1 MASLND
7 QILDLRDELKIAK
20 EEGRITPQ
28 GQKMLDQLDTK
39 SWTTGGFGQF
49 LQGLSLNFGDEVIG
63 AIKGYLTPGPAK
75 IAEQVAKMAPEQ
87 SAPTPAQVGTALE
100 RIGLQE
106 YSQESPV
113 KSIVANIAG
122 GATPAIISRR
132 PATPGGLMPQI
143 GLATAAGATA
153 GLGESEAQLF
163 SPESAQSAAIGGGV
177 GLAAM
182 PIAKGLGMAGGAVY
196 RGIVKSIFD
205 NPQRLGT
212 DEARSLIKQALV
224 SDVGGVDEA
233 IKFVLDKTGKPYTLA
248 DIGPNTRAYLDA
260 ATTIPGPGKQE
271 AQKFIN
277 ERDKGMLARLTS
289 DLQVAFGSKA
299 AFFDEFNAL
308 KTARSQLGG
317 ALYDRALK
325 KDVPVT
331 PELVTLMERPSVQDA
346 YARAVNLA
354 KEQGVKLPNVKIE
367 NGKLVTEAGDPVT
380 NINSTFLHFIK
391 MGLDD
396 VVFTGKS
403 PTSGIG
409 TTQLNAVKDTR
420 TKFLEQL
427 DAANPSYKNARR
439 VWASDTAVMDAMEE
453 GRTALQKTPK
463 DVDVLLNDMRGMTK
477 SELEGLRLGVMQ
489 NLLDRIGG
497 AQAAETVVGPTGNP
511 ALKIINDP
519 KNLRV
524 IRATVPRDE
533 AGDEAFS
540 NFVKNLKTE
549 VEMKSTSKQVMQ
561 GSQTAE
567 RTQAIKDVRAGGQ
580 AMREMPAMSVQ
591 GILMRALQ
599 RDYAQLGDAQTR
611 AVADEMT
618 RILTTTD
625 PKKLQRIG
633 KELAG
638 RSFYDVISKDVPEL
652 LPALGRAVL
661 GPYSIGGMAGN
672 VAPNISQA
680 GSGLLSG
687 GQR

>member
-7 QILDLRDELKIAK
+7 QITEFRDELKIAK
-20 EEGRITPQ
+20 EENRITPE
-28 GQKMLDQLDTK
+28 GQKMLDQLDPK
-39 SWTTGGFGQF
+39 SWSTGGFGQF
-49 LQGLSLNFGDEVIG
+49 LQGLSLNFSDEAIG
-63 AIKGYLTPGPAK
+63 AFKSFLSPAPAQIATQVGRMTPGEPAPSPRD
-75 IAEQVAKMAPEQ
+75 VA
-87 SAPTPAQVGTALE
+87 TAME
-100 RIGLQE
+100 RTGLKE
-106 YSQESPV
+106 YSQEYPV
-113 KSIVANIAG
+113 RSIAANIAG
-122 GATPAIISRR
+122 GATPAIVTRGRAAPSGL
-132 PATPGGLMPQI
+132 PAQI
-143 GLATAAGATA
+143 GMAAAAGATA
-153 GLGESEAQLF
+153 GLGESEAELF
-163 SPESAQSAAIGGGV
+163 SPESMKSAAIGGGIALGV
-177 GLAAM
+177 L
-182 PIAKGLGMAGGAVY
+182 PIAKVVGMGTGSVY
-196 RGIVKSIFD
+196 RGVVKNIFD

-233 IKFVLDKTGKPYTLA
+233 VKFVLERKGKPYALA
-248 DIGPNTRAYLDA
+248 DVGPNTRAYLDA
-260 ATTIPGPGKQE
+260 ANSIPGPGKKE
-271 AQKFIN
+271 AQQFLS
-277 ERDKGMLARLTS
+277 ERDKGMLSRLTS

-308 KTARSQLGG
+308 KKARSDLGG

-346 YARAVNLA
+346 YKRAVTLA
-354 KEQGVKLPNVKIE
+354 QEQGVKLPDVAIDK
-367 NGKLVTEAGDPVT
+367 GRLVTADGKPVT
-380 NINSTFLHFIK
+380 SINSTFLHFIK

-420 TKFLEQL
+420 TAFLNQL
-427 DAANPSYKNARR
+427 DAANPTYKNARR

-453 GRTALQKTPK
+453 GRTVFNKSPK
-463 DVDVLLNDMRGMTK
+463 DVDMLLNDIKTMSR
-477 SELEGLRLGVMQ
+477 SEVEALRLGVMQ
-489 NLLDRIGG
+489 NLLDRLGG
-497 AQAAETVVGPTGNP
+497 AQTAATVVGPSGNP

-519 KNLRV
+519 KNMRILRE
-524 IRATVPRDE
+524 TFPKDD
-533 AGDEAFS
+533 AGNEAFS
-540 NFVKNLKTE
+540 KFINNLKSE
-549 VEMKSTSKQVMQ
+549 VEMKSTSKQVLQ

-567 RTQAIKDVRAGGQ
+567 RTQAIQDVRAGGQ

-599 RDYAQLGDAQTR
+599 RDYAQLGDSQTR

-625 PKKLQRIG
+625 PKKLQKIS

-638 RSFYDVISKDVPEL
+638 RSVYDVVSKDIPEL

-661 GPYSIGGMAGN
+661 GPYSIGSMSGN
-672 VAPNISQA
+672 VAPNVGGA
-680 GSGLLSG
+680 ASGLLG
-687 GQR
+687 PIR

>member
-7 QILDLRDELKIAK
+7 QILEFRDELKIAK
-20 EEGRITPQ
+20 EEGRITPE

-39 SWTTGGFGQF
+39 SWSTGGFGQF
-49 LQGLSLNFGDEVIG
+49 LQGLSLNFSDEAIG
-63 AIKGYLTPGPAK
+63 AFKSFLSPAPAQIATQIGRMTPGEP
-75 IAEQVAKMAPEQ
+75 
-87 SAPTPAQVGTALE
+87 APTPREVATSME

-106 YSQESPV
+106 YSRESPF
-113 KSIVANIAG
+113 KSIAANIAG
-122 GATPAIISRR
+122 GATPAVVARGR
-132 PATPGGLMPQI
+132 AAPGGLPAQM
-143 GLATAAGATA
+143 GMAAAAGATA
-153 GLGESEAQLF
+153 GLGESEAELF
-163 SPESAQSAAIGGGV
+163 SPESIKSAAIGGGIALGV
-177 GLAAM
+177 L
-182 PIAKGLGMAGGAVY
+182 PIAKVVGMGAGSVY
-196 RGIVKSIFD
+196 RGVVKSIFD

-233 IKFVLDKTGKPYTLA
+233 VKFVLDKKGKPYTLA

-260 ATTIPGPGKQE
+260 ANTIPGPGKKE
-271 AQKFIN
+271 AQDFLR

-308 KTARSQLGG
+308 KKARSELGG
-317 ALYDRALK
+317 ALYERALK

-331 PELVTLMERPSVQDA
+331 PELVKLMERPSVQDA
-346 YARAVNLA
+346 YRRAVNLA
-354 KEQGVKLPNVKIE
+354 KEQGVKLPDVVIDK
-367 NGKLVTEAGDPVT
+367 GRLVTADGNPVT

-420 TKFLEQL
+420 SAFLNQL
-427 DAANPSYKNARR
+427 DSANPTYKNARR
-439 VWASDTAVMDAMEE
+439 IWASDTAVMDAMEE
-453 GRTALQKTPK
+453 GRSVFNKSPK
-463 DVDVLLNDMRGMTK
+463 DVDVLINDMKTMTR

-489 NLLDRIGG
+489 NLLDRLGG
-497 AQAAETVVGPTGNP
+497 AQAAATVVGPTGNP

-519 KNLRV
+519 KNMRILRE
-524 IRATVPRDE
+524 TFPKDD
-533 AGDEAFS
+533 AGNEAFS
-540 NFVKNLKTE
+540 KFINNLKTE
-549 VEMKSTSKQVMQ
+549 VEMKTTSKQVLQ

-567 RTQAIKDVRAGGQ
+567 RTQAIQDVRAGGQ

-625 PKKLQRIG
+625 PRKLQKIA

-638 RSFYDVISKDVPEL
+638 RSLYDVVSKDVPEL
-652 LPALGRAVL
+652 LPALGRAVI
-661 GPYSIGGMAGN
+661 GPYSIGSMSGN
-672 VAPNISQA
+672 VAPNIGGA
-680 GSGLLSG
+680 ASGLLG
-687 GQR
+687 PIR

>member
-7 QILDLRDELKIAK
+7 QITEFRDELKIAK
-20 EEGRITPQ
+20 EEGRITPE

-39 SWTTGGFGQF
+39 SWSTGGFGQY
-49 LQGLSLNFGDEVIG
+49 LQGLSANFSDEAIG
-63 AIKGYLTPGPAK
+63 ALKSFISPAPAQIATQIGRMTPGEPAPSPRD
-75 IAEQVAKMAPEQ
+75 VA
-87 SAPTPAQVGTALE
+87 TAME
-100 RIGLQE
+100 RIGLKE
-106 YSQESPV
+106 YSQEYPV
-113 KSIVANIAG
+113 RSIAANIAG
-122 GATPAIISRR
+122 GATPAVAARGR
-132 PATPGGLMPQI
+132 AKPGGLPAQM
-143 GLATAAGATA
+143 GMAAAAGATA
-153 GLGESEAQLF
+153 GLGESEAELF
-163 SPESAQSAAIGGGV
+163 SPESMKSAAIGGG
-177 GLAAM
+177 
-182 PIAKGLGMAGGAVY
+182 IALGVLPVAKVLGMGAGSVY
-196 RGIVKSIFD
+196 RGVVKNIFD

-233 IKFVLDKTGKPYTLA
+233 IKFVLERRGKPYALA
-248 DIGPNTRAYLDA
+248 DVGPNTRAYLDA
-260 ATTIPGPGKQE
+260 ANSIPGPGKKE
-271 AQKFIN
+271 AQQFLN
-277 ERDKGMLARLTS
+277 ERDKGMLSRLTS

-308 KTARSQLGG
+308 KKARSELGG

-346 YARAVNLA
+346 YKRAVTLA
-354 KEQGVKLPNVKIE
+354 QEQGVKLPDVVIDK
-367 NGKLVTEAGDPVT
+367 GRLVTADGKPVT
-380 NINSTFLHFIK
+380 SINSTFLHFIK

-403 PTSGIG
+403 PASGIG

-420 TKFLEQL
+420 TAFLNQL
-427 DAANPSYKNARR
+427 DAANPTYKNARR
-439 VWASDTAVMDAMEE
+439 VWSSDTAVMDAMEE
-453 GRTALQKTPK
+453 GRTVFNKGPK
-463 DVDVLLNDMRGMTK
+463 DVDILLNDIKTMSR
-477 SELEGLRLGVMQ
+477 SEVEALRLGVMQ
-489 NLLDRIGG
+489 NLLDRLGG
-497 AQAAETVVGPTGNP
+497 AQTAATVVGPSGNP

-519 KNLRV
+519 KNMRIL
-524 IRATVPRDE
+524 RATFPRDE

-540 NFVKNLKTE
+540 KFINNLKSE
-549 VEMKSTSKQVMQ
+549 VEMKSTSKQVLQ

-567 RTQAIKDVRAGGQ
+567 RTQAIQDVRAGGQ

-625 PKKLQRIG
+625 AAKLKKIG

-638 RSFYDVISKDVPEL
+638 RSVYDVISKDIPEL

-661 GPYSIGGMAGN
+661 GPYSIGSMSGN
-672 VAPNISQA
+672 VAPNVGGA
-680 GSGLLSG
+680 ASGLLG
-687 GQR
+687 PIR

>member
-7 QILDLRDELKIAK
+7 QITEFRDELKIAR
-20 EEGRITPQ
+20 EEGRITPE

-39 SWTTGGFGQF
+39 SWSTGGFGQF
-49 LQGLSLNFGDEVIG
+49 LQGLSLNFSDEAIG
-63 AIKGYLTPGPAK
+63 AFKSFLSPAPAQIATQVGRMTPGEPAPSPRD
-75 IAEQVAKMAPEQ
+75 VA
-87 SAPTPAQVGTALE
+87 TAME
-100 RIGLQE
+100 RIGLTE
-106 YSQESPV
+106 YSQEYPV
-113 KSIVANIAG
+113 RSIAANIAG
-122 GATPAIISRR
+122 GATPAVVARGR
-132 PATPGGLMPQI
+132 ATPGGLPAQM
-143 GLATAAGATA
+143 GMAAAAGATA
-153 GLGESEAQLF
+153 GLGESEAELF
-163 SPESAQSAAIGGGV
+163 SPESMKSAALGGGIALGVLPVAKVV
-177 GLAAM
+177 GM
-182 PIAKGLGMAGGAVY
+182 GAGSVY
-196 RGIVKSIFD
+196 RGVVKSIFD

-233 IKFVLDKTGKPYTLA
+233 VKFVLERRGKPYALA
-248 DIGPNTRAYLDA
+248 DVGPNTRAYLDA
-260 ATTIPGPGKQE
+260 ANSIPGPGKKE
-271 AQKFIN
+271 AQQFLS
-277 ERDKGMLARLTS
+277 ERDKGMLSRLTS

-308 KTARSQLGG
+308 KKARSDLGG

-346 YARAVNLA
+346 YKRAVTLA
-354 KEQGVKLPNVKIE
+354 QEQGVKLPDVAIDK
-367 NGKLVTEAGDPVT
+367 GRLVTADGKPVT
-380 NINSTFLHFIK
+380 SINSTFLHFIK

-420 TKFLEQL
+420 TAFLNQL
-427 DAANPSYKNARR
+427 DAANPTYKNARR

-453 GRTALQKTPK
+453 GRTVFNKSPK
-463 DVDVLLNDMRGMTK
+463 DVDILLNDVKTMSR
-477 SELEGLRLGVMQ
+477 SEVEALRLGVMQ
-489 NLLDRIGG
+489 NLLDRLGG
-497 AQAAETVVGPTGNP
+497 AQTAATVVGPSGNP

-519 KNLRV
+519 KNMRIL
-524 IRATVPRDE
+524 RATFPRDE

-540 NFVKNLKTE
+540 KFINNLKSE
-549 VEMKSTSKQVMQ
+549 VEMKSTSKQVLQ

-567 RTQAIKDVRAGGQ
+567 RTQAIQDVRAGGQ

-625 PKKLQRIG
+625 AAKLKKIG

-638 RSFYDVISKDVPEL
+638 RSVYDVVSKDIPEL

-661 GPYSIGGMAGN
+661 GPYSIGSMSGN
-672 VAPNISQA
+672 VAPNVGGA
-680 GSGLLSG
+680 ASGLLG
-687 GQR
+687 PIR